1 MSNKVLEKHT
11 NLPNLPKLELFL
23 RENSKYYY
31 CRIFTRGAYKTKST
45 KETVFEDAKK
55 VAIEFYE
62 DVKYKERHGH
72 AIHEITFR
80 RLLKKYLSFIASQVE
95 RNNIPSAKLRDI
107 RLKLNKIQKYFGETF
122 ALSKITKKKL
132 TEYREHRLEENPTL
146 TDKTMHQDFVALRG
160 FLKYA
165 VDMEL
170 MENLPSFPQLK
181 KLDVVRDW
189 FSPEDYKLLLKTSR
203 NRIKLAPNERIRET
217 REDLHDY
224 ILMITHSCCRVDEVY
239 NLRRKDITE
248 IVRDKKNPFQDHLEF
263 VKNGS
268 KPSKVDLL
276 QHRILNMLLN

>member
-1 MSNKVLEKHT
+1 
-11 NLPNLPKLELFL
+11 
-23 RENSKYYY
+23 
-31 CRIFTRGAYKTKST
+31 YKTKST

-203 NRIKLAPNERIRET
+203 NRIKLAPNER
-217 REDLHDY
+217 
-224 ILMITHSCCRVDEVY
+224 
-239 NLRRKDITE
+239 
-248 IVRDKKNPFQDHLEF
+248 
-263 VKNGS
+263 
-268 KPSKVDLL
+268 
-276 QHRILNMLLN
+276 